1 MDTKRLQELAGI
13 ILNEVSETDMKKL
26 RRIVILAI
34 FSSDIPAQL
43 KRDLNVGASSAPDSD
58 VRKVTKV
65 FLDQVVKDEEDL
77 LASPE
82 YQELKQDPE
91 FLKLAK
97 SIVDILNRN
106 NKAGLLDM
114 SNIGFTTS
122 DITKPFSYSILLYH
136 AVEREAAT
144 LLSYL
149 TTKYGDKFSKEL
161 YKMLPRQ
168 SKPAIRPTRENLDEL
183 SGAEARNE
191 VNLDYTAEKVDS
203 RIGTNLAFKNYV
215 FPAGYPEDRVKEII
229 LNGND
234 NDKLNA
240 FNTLITVNT
249 KLKTISGIQR
259 LTDIDDIVYIL
270 SCMVKHVPPEDIK
283 FYVERF
289 IPIENSAKARSYEKA
304 FQSIQEKFDIG
315 IGWLPSEQNAM
326 EILNAINRKNDMIG

>member
-1 MDTKRLQELAGI
+1 MNKNLLKKLIKE
-13 ILNEVSETDMKKL
+13 ILVEVTEADMKKL
-26 RRIVILAI
+26 RRAVILAI
-34 FSSDIPAQL
+34 FTSDIPNQI
-43 KRDLNVGASSAPDSD
+43 KRDLNAAVSGAPDAD

-91 FLKLAK
+91 FIKVAK
-97 SIVDILNRN
+97 SVVDVLTRN

-168 SKPAIRPTRENLDEL
+168 SKPAVRPTRENLDEL
-183 SGAEARNE
+183 DLISMSQSKYPAED
-191 VNLDYTAEKVDS
+191 LDRE
-203 RIGTNLAFKNYV
+203 IGTNLAKTYRY
-215 FPAGYPEDRVKEII
+215 PAGYNEDRIEKEITSI
-229 LNGND
+229 KPKD
-234 NDKLNA
+234 TK
-240 FNTLITVNT
+240 FNTPEYQE
-249 KLKTISGIQR
+249 KLDDVYSSLVQMNRTELGNIKISE
-259 LTDIDDIVYIL
+259 DKDKWDVVYGVI
-270 SCMVKHVPPEDIK
+270 SHFNPNDIK
-283 FYVERF
+283 FF
-289 IPIENSAKARSYEKA
+289 IETWNSGSAEGKAYFNTIMNLEK
-304 FQSIQEKFDIG
+304 KFDVPINW
-315 IGWLPSEQNAM
+315 IPSPT
-326 EILNAINRKNDMIG
+326 ILKAIIDALSKK

>member
-1 MDTKRLQELAGI
+1 MNKNLLKKLIKE
-13 ILNEVSETDMKKL
+13 ILVEVTEADMKKL
-26 RRIVILAI
+26 RRAVILAI
-34 FSSDIPAQL
+34 FTSDIPNQI
-43 KRDLNVGASSAPDSD
+43 KRDLNAASSGAPDAD

-91 FLKLAK
+91 FIKVAK
-97 SIVDILNRN
+97 SVVDILTRN

-168 SKPAIRPTRENLDEL
+168 SKPAVRPTRENLDEL
-183 SGAEARNE
+183 DLISMSQSKYPAKD
-191 VNLDYTAEKVDS
+191 LDRE
-203 RIGTNLAFKNYV
+203 IGTNFAKTYKY
-215 FPAGYPEDRVKEII
+215 PAGYNEDRIEKEITSI
-229 LNGND
+229 KPKD
-234 NDKLNA
+234 TK
-240 FNTLITVNT
+240 FNTPEYQE
-249 KLKTISGIQR
+249 KLDDVYSLLVQMNRTELGNIKISE
-259 LTDIDDIVYIL
+259 DKDKWDVVYGVI
-270 SCMVKHVPPEDIK
+270 SHFNPNDIK
-283 FYVERF
+283 FF
-289 IPIENSAKARSYEKA
+289 IETWNSGSAEGKAYFNTIMNLEK
-304 FQSIQEKFDIG
+304 KFDVPINW
-315 IGWLPSEQNAM
+315 IPSPT
-326 EILNAINRKNDMIG
+326 ILKAIIDALSKK

>member
-1 MDTKRLQELAGI
+1 MNKDLLKKLIKE
-13 ILNEVSETDMKKL
+13 ILVEVTEADMKKL
-26 RRIVILAI
+26 RRAVILAI
-34 FSSDIPAQL
+34 FTSNIPNEI
-43 KRDLNVGASSAPDSD
+43 KRDLNAAVSSAPDSD

-65 FLDQVVKDEEDL
+65 FLDQVVQDEEDL
-77 LASPE
+77 LTSPE
-82 YQELKQDPE
+82 YQELKQDSE
-91 FLKLAK
+91 FLKLSKA
-97 SIVDILNRN
+97 IVDIITRN

-136 AVEREAAT
+136 AVEQEAAN

-149 TTKYGDKFSKEL
+149 TNKYGDKFSKEL

-183 SGAEARNE
+183 SGPESRNE

-215 FPAGYPEDRVKEII
+215 FPAGYPEDRIKEII
-229 LNGND
+229 LKGKD
-234 NDKLNA
+234 EDKLNA
-240 FNTLITVNT
+240 FNTLMAVNT
-249 KLKTISGIQR
+249 KLKTISGIQK
-259 LTDIDDIVYIL
+259 LTDIDDIGYIL

-315 IGWLPSEQNAM
+315 IGWLPSEQNALK
-326 EILNAINRKNDMIG
+326 IIDAINRKNDMIG

>member
-1 MDTKRLQELAGI
+1 MNKNLLKKLIKE
-13 ILNEVSETDMKKL
+13 ILVEVTEADMKKL
-26 RRIVILAI
+26 RRAVILAI
-34 FSSDIPAQL
+34 FTSNIPNEI
-43 KRDLNVGASSAPDSD
+43 KRDLNAASSSAPDAD

-91 FLKLAK
+91 FAKLAK
-97 SIVDILNRN
+97 AVVDILIRN

-136 AVEREAAT
+136 AVEREAAN

-168 SKPAIRPTRENLDEL
+168 SKPAVRPTRENLDEL
-183 SGAEARNE
+183 SGAESRNE

-203 RIGTNLAFKNYV
+203 RIGTNLAFKSYV

-229 LNGND
+229 LNGSD
-234 NDKLNA
+234 DDKLNA
-240 FNTLITVNT
+240 FNTLMTVNT
-249 KLKTISGIQR
+249 KLKTISGIQK
-259 LTDIDDIVYIL
+259 LTDIDDVGYIL

-315 IGWLPSEQNAM
+315 IGWLPSEQNALK
-326 EILNAINRKNDMIG
+326 IIDAINRKNDMIG

>member
-1 MDTKRLQELAGI
+1 MNKNLLKKLIKE
-13 ILNEVSETDMKKL
+13 ILVEVTEADMKKL
-26 RRIVILAI
+26 RRAVILAI
-34 FSSDIPAQL
+34 FTSDIPNQI
-43 KRDLNVGASSAPDSD
+43 KRDLNAASSGAPDAD

-91 FLKLAK
+91 FIKVAK
-97 SIVDILNRN
+97 SVVDILTRN

-168 SKPAIRPTRENLDEL
+168 SKPAVRPTRENLDEL
-183 SGAEARNE
+183 DLISMSQSKYPAED
-191 VNLDYTAEKVDS
+191 LDRE
-203 RIGTNLAFKNYV
+203 IGTNFAKTYRY
-215 FPAGYPEDRVKEII
+215 PAGYNEDRIEKEITFI
-229 LNGND
+229 KPTD
-234 NDKLNA
+234 TK
-240 FNTLITVNT
+240 FNTPEYQE
-249 KLKTISGIQR
+249 KLDDVYSLLVQMNRTELGNIKISE
-259 LTDIDDIVYIL
+259 DKDKWDVVYGVI
-270 SCMVKHVPPEDIK
+270 SHFNPNDIK
-283 FYVERF
+283 FF
-289 IPIENSAKARSYEKA
+289 IETWNSGSAEGKAYFNTIMNLEK
-304 FQSIQEKFDIG
+304 KFDVPINW
-315 IGWLPSEQNAM
+315 IPSPT
-326 EILNAINRKNDMIG
+326 ILKAIIDALSKK

>member
-1 MDTKRLQELAGI
+1 MNKDLLKKLIKE
-13 ILNEVSETDMKKL
+13 ILVEVTEADMKKL
-26 RRIVILAI
+26 RRAVILAI
-34 FSSDIPAQL
+34 FTSNIPNEI
-43 KRDLNVGASSAPDSD
+43 KRDLNAATSGAPDAD

-65 FLDQVVKDEEDL
+65 FLDQVLKDEEDL

-136 AVEREAAT
+136 AVEREAAN

-183 SGAEARNE
+183 SGAEVRNE
-191 VNLDYTAEKVDS
+191 VNLDYTVEDVDS
-203 RIGTNLAFKNYV
+203 RIGTNLAFKKYNFFMFFSV
-215 FPAGYPEDRVKEII
+215 
-229 LNGND
+229 
-234 NDKLNA
+234 
-240 FNTLITVNT
+240 
-249 KLKTISGIQR
+249 
-259 LTDIDDIVYIL
+259 
-270 SCMVKHVPPEDIK
+270 
-283 FYVERF
+283 
-289 IPIENSAKARSYEKA
+289 
-304 FQSIQEKFDIG
+304 
-315 IGWLPSEQNAM
+315 
-326 EILNAINRKNDMIG
+326 

>member
-1 MDTKRLQELAGI
+1 MNKNLLKKLIKE
-13 ILNEVSETDMKKL
+13 ILVEVTEADMKKL
-26 RRIVILAI
+26 RRAVILAI
-34 FSSDIPAQL
+34 FTSDIPNQI
-43 KRDLNVGASSAPDSD
+43 KRDLNAAASGAPDAD

-91 FLKLAK
+91 FIKVAK
-97 SIVDILNRN
+97 SVVDILNRN

-149 TTKYGDKFSKEL
+149 TTKYGGKFSKEL

-183 SGAEARNE
+183 DLISMSQSKYPAED
-191 VNLDYTAEKVDS
+191 LDRE
-203 RIGTNLAFKNYV
+203 IGTNFAKTYRY
-215 FPAGYPEDRVKEII
+215 PAGYNEDRIEKEITSI
-229 LNGND
+229 KSKD
-234 NDKLNA
+234 TK
-240 FNTLITVNT
+240 FNTPEYQE
-249 KLKTISGIQR
+249 KLDDVYSSLVQMNRTELGNIKISE
-259 LTDIDDIVYIL
+259 DKDKWDVVYGVI
-270 SCMVKHVPPEDIK
+270 SHFNPNDIK
-283 FYVERF
+283 FF
-289 IPIENSAKARSYEKA
+289 IETWNSGSAEGKAYFNTIMNLEK
-304 FQSIQEKFDIG
+304 KFDVPINW
-315 IGWLPSEQNAM
+315 IPSPT
-326 EILNAINRKNDMIG
+326 ILKAIIDTLSKK

>member
-1 MDTKRLQELAGI
+1 MNKNLLKKLIKE
-13 ILNEVSETDMKKL
+13 ILVEVTEADMKKL
-26 RRIVILAI
+26 RRAVILAI
-34 FSSDIPAQL
+34 FTSNVPNEI
-43 KRDLNVGASSAPDSD
+43 KRDLNASSSGAPDAD

-97 SIVDILNRN
+97 AVVDILNRN

-136 AVEREAAT
+136 AVEREAAN

-183 SGAEARNE
+183 SGAEVRNE
-191 VNLDYTAEKVDS
+191 VNLDYTVEDVDS
-203 RIGTNLAFKNYV
+203 RIGTNLAFKNYI
-215 FPAGYPEDRVKEII
+215 FPTGYPEDRVKDII
-229 LNGND
+229 LKGKD
-234 NDKLNA
+234 QDKIEV
-240 FNTLITVNT
+240 FNTIIPTNPALRNINNI
-249 KLKTISGIQR
+249 KNI
-259 LTDIDDIVYIL
+259 TDIDNIDYIL
-270 SCMVKHVPPEDIK
+270 SGIVRHVPPEDIK
-283 FYVERF
+283 FYVEEF
-289 IPIENSAKARSYEKA
+289 IKSAKAKSYEKS
-304 FQSIQEKFDIG
+304 FQNYQDLVDIAL
-315 IGWLPSEQNAM
+315 GWLPGESNAM
-326 EILNAINRKNDMIG
+326 KIIDAINRKNDMIG

>member
-1 MDTKRLQELAGI
+1 MNKNLLKKLIKE
-13 ILNEVSETDMKKL
+13 ILVEVTEADMKKL
-26 RRIVILAI
+26 RRAVILAI
-34 FSSDIPAQL
+34 FTSNIPNEI
-43 KRDLNVGASSAPDSD
+43 KRDLNAASSSAPDAD

-91 FLKLAK
+91 FAKLAK
-97 SIVDILNRN
+97 VVVDILIRN

-136 AVEREAAT
+136 AVEREAAN

-168 SKPAIRPTRENLDEL
+168 SKPAVRPTRENLDEL
-183 SGAEARNE
+183 SGAESRNE

-203 RIGTNLAFKNYV
+203 RIGTNLAFKSYV

-229 LNGND
+229 INGND
-234 NDKLNA
+234 GDKLNA
-240 FNTLITVNT
+240 FNTLMTVNA
-249 KLKTISGIQR
+249 KLKTISGIQK
-259 LTDIDDIVYIL
+259 LTDIDDIGYIL

-289 IPIENSAKARSYEKA
+289 IPIENSAKAKSYEKA

-315 IGWLPSEQNAM
+315 IGWLPSEQNALK
-326 EILNAINRKNDMIG
+326 IIDAINHKNDMIG

>member
-1 MDTKRLQELAGI
+1 MNKNLLKKLIKE
-13 ILNEVSETDMKKL
+13 ILVEVTEADMKKL
-26 RRIVILAI
+26 RRAVILAI
-34 FSSDIPAQL
+34 FTSNIPNEI
-43 KRDLNVGASSAPDSD
+43 KRDLNASSSGAPDAD

-97 SIVDILNRN
+97 VVVDILNRN

-234 NDKLNA
+234 DDKLNA

>member
-1 MDTKRLQELAGI
+1 MNKNLLKKLIKEILA
-13 ILNEVSETDMKKL
+13 EVTEADMKKL
-26 RRIVILAI
+26 RRAVILAI
-34 FSSDIPAQL
+34 FTSDIPNQI
-43 KRDLNVGASSAPDSD
+43 KRDLNAAASGAPDAD

-91 FLKLAK
+91 FIKVAK
-97 SIVDILNRN
+97 SVVDVLTRN

-168 SKPAIRPTRENLDEL
+168 SKSAIRPTRENLDEL
-183 SGAEARNE
+183 SGVESRNE

-229 LNGND
+229 LNGSD
-234 NDKLNA
+234 KDKLDV

-249 KLKTISGIQR
+249 KLKTISGIQK

-304 FQSIQEKFDIG
+304 FQNIQEKFDIG
-315 IGWLPSEQNAM
+315 IGWLPSEQNALK
-326 EILNAINRKNDMIG
+326 IIDAINRKNDMIG

>member
-1 MDTKRLQELAGI
+1 MNKNLLKKLIKE
-13 ILNEVSETDMKKL
+13 ILVEVTEADMKKL
-26 RRIVILAI
+26 RRAVILAI
-34 FSSDIPAQL
+34 FTSDIPNQI
-43 KRDLNVGASSAPDSD
+43 KRDLNAAASGAPDAD

-91 FLKLAK
+91 FIKVAK
-97 SIVDILNRN
+97 SVVDVLTRN

-183 SGAEARNE
+183 DLISMSQSKYPAED
-191 VNLDYTAEKVDS
+191 LDRE
-203 RIGTNLAFKNYV
+203 IGTNFAKTYKY
-215 FPAGYPEDRVKEII
+215 PAGYNEDRIEKEII
-229 LNGND
+229 SIKPKD
-234 NDKLNA
+234 TK
-240 FNTLITVNT
+240 FNTPEYQE
-249 KLKTISGIQR
+249 KLDDVYSSLVQMNRTELGNIKISE
-259 LTDIDDIVYIL
+259 DKDKWDVVYGVI
-270 SCMVKHVPPEDIK
+270 SHFNPNDIK
-283 FYVERF
+283 FF
-289 IPIENSAKARSYEKA
+289 IETWNSGSAEGKAYFNTIMNLEK
-304 FQSIQEKFDIG
+304 KFDVPINW
-315 IGWLPSEQNAM
+315 IPSPT
-326 EILNAINRKNDMIG
+326 ILKAIIDALSKK

>member
-1 MDTKRLQELAGI
+1 MNKDLLKKIIKEILA
-13 ILNEVSETDMKKL
+13 EVTEADMKKL
-26 RRIVILAI
+26 RRAVILAI
-34 FSSDIPAQL
+34 FSSTIPNEI
-43 KRDLNVGASSAPDSD
+43 KRDLNAAASSAPDAD

-97 SIVDILNRN
+97 SIVDIIIRN

-122 DITKPFSYSILLYH
+122 DITKPFSYSILLYY
-136 AVEREAAT
+136 AVEREAAN

-149 TTKYGDKFSKEL
+149 MTKYGDNFSKEL

-183 SGAEARNE
+183 SGDESRNE

-215 FPAGYPEDRVKEII
+215 FPTGYPEDRVKEII
-229 LNGND
+229 LNGSD
-234 NDKLNA
+234 KDKLDV

-249 KLKTISGIQR
+249 KLKTISGIQK

-304 FQSIQEKFDIG
+304 FQNIQEKFDIG
-315 IGWLPSEQNAM
+315 IGWLPSEQNALK
-326 EILNAINRKNDMIG
+326 IIDAINRKNDMIK